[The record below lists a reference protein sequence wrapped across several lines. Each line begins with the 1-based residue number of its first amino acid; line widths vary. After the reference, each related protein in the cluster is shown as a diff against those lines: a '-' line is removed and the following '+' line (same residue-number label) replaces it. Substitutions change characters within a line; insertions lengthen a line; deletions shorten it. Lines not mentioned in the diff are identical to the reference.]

1 MQLAEVS
8 IRRPVFATVLSLLI
22 VLIGAVSFNR
32 LTVRE
37 YPKIDEPV
45 VTVSVRYAG
54 ASAEVIESQVTKP
67 LEDSI
72 AGIDGVD
79 VITSIS
85 RAEQGQITVRFRLE
99 KDADSAAAEV
109 RDRTSRVRNRL
120 PQAIEEP
127 VIAKVEADAF
137 PVIFM
142 AFSSETQTQ
151 LQINDL
157 INRVVKSRLQTVT
170 GVADVRIFG
179 ERKYAMRVWLDTDK
193 LAAYRL
199 TTQDVEDAIRRS
211 NLELPAGRI
220 ESQQREFSVTSQTDL
235 MRPGQFGDI
244 VVKSVNGFPVKVRDV
259 ARVQESAAEE
269 RTAVR
274 LNGRSA
280 VAVGVI
286 RQATANPLD
295 LSKGVREA
303 IPKLQADLPPGM
315 QIDIA
320 NDNSVFIDRSVK
332 NVYKT
337 IAEAVVLVA
346 LVIFVFLRT
355 LRASLIPI
363 VTIPVSLVGT
373 FALMALAGFSINTL
387 TLLALVLAIGLVVD
401 DAIVMLENIYRHI
414 EEGMDPFSASIKGAR
429 EIGFAVITMTATL
442 VAVYAPLA
450 FTPGRT
456 GRLFVEFA
464 LALAGAV
471 VVSGVVA
478 LTLTPMMCSQLLKHN
493 PQPNWFDRTM
503 ERLLTRLSDRY
514 GSALRWIVT
523 ARAVPL
529 SSRSGIG
536 QRIKG
541 AVLQARW
548 LVVGVMLASG
558 VAIVLVFPTMKQEL
572 SPLEDRGVIL
582 ANITAPD
589 GATLDYTNRYAQAVE
604 KIGQPYKEF
613 DRIFAN
619 VGNPTVA
626 QASVVY
632 RTVDWEDRKRTT
644 IEMARELQPKFGGL
658 PGVSVF
664 TITPPSLGQGFR
676 ERPVNF
682 VIQTSDSYQN
692 LSAVARQMLE
702 EIAKN
707 PGIVSPD
714 IDLRLN
720 KPELRI
726 EVVRDKAADLGVSVE
741 VVAKAIETVLGGR
754 NVTRYKRDAEQYDV
768 IVQTEARG
776 RTTPEDIE
784 RIYVR
789 GRNDTMIP
797 LSALVKV
804 RESVSPREL
813 NHFGQRRSVSITA
826 SLAPDY
832 SLGEALKF
840 LDATAAKVLKTGYTT
855 DLNGTSREFKNS
867 QGALQVVF
875 VLALVFIF
883 LVLAAQF
890 ESFVD
895 PLVIM
900 LSVPL
905 SMIGA
910 LLALKWSGGSINV
923 YSQIGLITLVGLITK
938 HGILIVEFTNQLR
951 AQGMD
956 ITDALIKASSQRL
969 RPILMTTGAMV
980 LGAVPLALAT
990 GAGAESRI
998 QIGWVIVG
1006 GMSLGTL
1013 LTIFVVPTMYMLF
1026 ARKAIPGA
1034 NTAVA
1039 KDAPVVHPEYVA
1051 K

>member
-1 MQLAEVS
+1 MQLAEIS

-22 VLIGAVSFNR
+22 VLVGIVSFDR

-45 VTVSVRYAG
+45 VTVSVRYPG

-72 AGIDGVD
+72 AGIDAVD
-79 VITSIS
+79 VLTSIS
-85 RAEQGQITVRFRLE
+85 RADQAQITVRFRLE

-137 PVIFM
+137 PVIWL
-142 AFSSETQTQ
+142 AFASETTPQ
-151 LQINDL
+151 LAINDL
-157 INRVVKSRLQTVT
+157 INRVVKPRLQTVT

-179 ERKYAMRVWLDTDK
+179 ERKYAMRVWIDTDR

-220 ESQQREFSVTSQTDL
+220 ESIQREFSVTSQTDL
-235 MRPGQFGDI
+235 VRASQFGDI
-244 VVKSVNGFPVKVRDV
+244 VVRTVNGFPVKIRDV
-259 ARVQESAAEE
+259 ARVREEPADE

-274 LNGRSA
+274 LNGKPSLS
-280 VAVGVI
+280 VGVI

-295 LSKGVREA
+295 LSRGVREMM
-303 IPKLQADLPPGM
+303 PKLQADLPADI
-315 QIDIA
+315 QISVA
-320 NDNSVFIDRSVK
+320 NDNSVFIDRSIK

-363 VTIPVSLVGT
+363 ITIPVSLVGT
-373 FALMALAGFSINTL
+373 FALMNLAGFSINTL

-401 DAIVMLENIYRHI
+401 DAIVMLENIFRHI
-414 EEGMDPFSASIKGAR
+414 EEGMDPFSAGIKGAR
-429 EIGFAVITMTATL
+429 EIGFAVVTMTATL

-456 GRLFVEFA
+456 GRLFIEFA

-471 VVSGVVA
+471 VVSGFVA
-478 LTLTPMMCSQLLKHN
+478 LTLTPMMSTKLLRHN
-493 PQPNWFDRTM
+493 PKPNWFDRGM
-503 ERLLTRLSDRY
+503 ERILTAVGDGY
-514 GSALRWIVT
+514 GAVLRWLVTARVRPAEGAGWVTRVGAWFVQARWIVV
-523 ARAVPL
+523 AVMGL
-529 SSRSGIG
+529 SAAGI
-536 QRIKG
+536 
-541 AVLQARW
+541 AW
-548 LVVGVMLASG
+548 
-558 VAIVLVFPTMKQEL
+558 VFPNMKSEL
-572 SPLEDRGVIL
+572 APLEDRGVIL
-582 ANITAPD
+582 ANINAPD
-589 GATLDYTNRYAQAVE
+589 GATLTYTNRYAQMIE
-604 KIGQPYKEF
+604 GMGQRYPEF

-626 QASVVY
+626 QGTVFY
-632 RTVDWEDRKRTT
+632 RAVDWDERNRTT
-644 IEMARELQPKFGGL
+644 LEIARELQPRFASL
-658 PGVSVF
+658 AGVSAF
-664 TITPPSLGQGFR
+664 PITPPSLGQGFR
-676 ERPVNF
+676 ERPVSF
-682 VIQTSDSYQN
+682 VIQTSASYQQLN
-692 LSAVARQMLE
+692 QVTRQMLDE
-702 EIAKN
+702 MAKN

-714 IDLRLN
+714 VDLRLN

-726 EVVRDKAADLGVSVE
+726 EVDRDRAADLGVGVDA
-741 VVAKAIETVLGGR
+741 VARAIETLLGGR
-754 NVTRYKRDAEQYDV
+754 NVTRYKRDADQYDV
-768 IVQTEARG
+768 IVQTQASG
-776 RTTPEDIE
+776 RNTPDDID

-789 GRNDTMIP
+789 GRNESMIP
-797 LSALVKV
+797 LSALVKI
-804 RESVSPREL
+804 RETVSPREL
-813 NHFGQRRSVSITA
+813 NHFGQRRSVTITA
-826 SLAPDY
+826 NLAPDY

-840 LDATAAKVLKTGYTT
+840 MDATAAKVLKTGFST
-855 DLNGTSREFKNS
+855 DLSGTSREFRNS
-867 QGALQVVF
+867 QGALAVVF
-875 VLALVFIF
+875 ALALVFIF

-900 LSVPL
+900 LSVPM

-910 LLALKWSGGSINV
+910 LLALKWSGGSLNV

-951 AQGMD
+951 IQGLEM
-956 ITDALIKASSQRL
+956 TDALIRASIQRL

-980 LGAVPLALAT
+980 LGAIPLALAT

-1013 LTIFVVPTMYMLF
+1013 LTVFVVPTMYSLF
-1026 ARKAIPGA
+1026 ARRSIPGA
-1034 NTAVA
+1034 DTREIAESSSHGGQEIVA
-1039 KDAPVVHPEYVA
+1039 K
-1051 K
+1051 